1 MVTVAVP
8 ASLPIPAIDGVT
20 ILRYRELAELH
31 GMRGLGL
38 LVPPY
43 MGPAEELSIMA
54 TLPDLDV
61 LQLLTA
67 GFEHALADA
76 PAHITVCNAAG
87 VHDASTAELA
97 LGLILASQRGIDH
110 FARAM
115 PDGRWEHQRF
125 ASLADRSV
133 LVIGAG
139 GLGQAIERRLLAC
152 EASVTMMARSARPG
166 VRAISELDTVL
177 AQMDIVI
184 LAVPLTPQTHH
195 LVDAGFLRHMVR
207 GALIVNMA
215 RGPVVDTEALTE
227 AVRHG
232 AVRAALDVTDPEPLP
247 ADHPLWRL
255 PGVLISPHVGGN
267 SSAFVPRAIALVEDQ
282 IRRWID
288 GEPLRNVVRSAAH

>member
-8 ASLPIPAIDGVT
+8 TSLPIPAIDGVA
-20 ILRYRELAELH
+20 IHRYEQLGELH
-31 GMRGLGL
+31 GGGGLGL

-43 MGPAEELSIMA
+43 MGPAEELSIVA
-54 TLPDLDV
+54 ALPDLDV

-67 GFEHALADA
+67 GYEHALTYA
-76 PAHITVCNAAG
+76 PTHVTVCNAAG

-139 GLGQAIERRLLAC
+139 GLGRAIERRLLAC
-152 EASVTMMARSARPG
+152 EAMVTIMGRSARSG
-166 VRAISELDTVL
+166 VRAISELNTVL
-177 AQMDIVI
+177 PQMEIVV

-195 LVDAGFLRHMVR
+195 LVDAGFLQRMR
-207 GALIVNMA
+207 PGALIVNMA
-215 RGPVVDTEALTE
+215 RGPVVDTVALTE
-227 AVRHG
+227 AVRQG

-247 ADHPLWRL
+247 ADHPLWQL

-267 SSAFVPRAIALVEDQ
+267 SSAFIPRAIALVEDQ
-282 IRRWID
+282 IRRWIN
-288 GEPLRNVVRSAAH
+288 GEPLRNVVASPPH

>member
-1 MVTVAVP
+1 
-8 ASLPIPAIDGVT
+8 
-20 ILRYRELAELH
+20 
-31 GMRGLGL
+31 MRGLGL

-43 MGPAEELSIMA
+43 MGPADELSVMA
-54 TLPDLDV
+54 TLLDLDV

-67 GFEHALADA
+67 GFEHALTYA
-76 PAHITVCNAAG
+76 PAHVTVCNAAG

-139 GLGQAIERRLLAC
+139 GLGRAIERRLLAC
-152 EASVTMMARSARPG
+152 EATVTMMARSPRSG
-166 VRAISELDTVL
+166 VRAITELNMVL
-177 AQMDIVI
+177 SQVDIVV
-184 LAVPLTPQTHH
+184 LAVPLTPQTQHM
-195 LVDAGFLRHMVR
+195 VDAEFLQRMR
-207 GALIVNMA
+207 PGALIVNMA
-215 RGPVVDTEALTE
+215 RGSVVDTVALTE
-227 AVRHG
+227 AVRKG
-232 AVRAALDVTDPEPLP
+232 TVRAALDVTEPEPLP
-247 ADHPLWRL
+247 VDHPLWQL

-282 IRRWID
+282 VRRWIG
-288 GEPLRNVVRSAAH
+288 GEPLRHVVAGPPH